1 MKNLKEESK
10 AKEYKVVELSE
21 EDLAKVVG
29 GAVAPNGQEISCY
42 TTESIALPVTYSSCN
57 SCSFKYLCKNLNNY
71 ASGSNVGDGPN
82 YNNNDYYNNSK
93 NNQFGFNKN

>member
-1 MKNLKEESK
+1 MNENN
-10 AKEYKVVELSE
+10 KVFELSD

-29 GAVAPNGQEISCY
+29 GAVAPNGQNISCY
-42 TTESIALPVTYSSCN
+42 TTESIALPVTYTKCN

-82 YNNNDYYNNSK
+82 DYGNDQHYDNFD
-93 NNQFGFNKN
+93 NQFNININLIP